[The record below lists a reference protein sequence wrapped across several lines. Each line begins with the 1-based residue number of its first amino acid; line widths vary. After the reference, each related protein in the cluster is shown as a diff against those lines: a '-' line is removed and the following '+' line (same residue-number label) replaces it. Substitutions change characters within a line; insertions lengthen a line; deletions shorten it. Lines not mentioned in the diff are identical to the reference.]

1 VSAPVRM
8 STFPAKLP
16 EEHLE
21 ELRRLAAADDRTVAS
36 LVRLAVREYL
46 DRNHSNREE
55 PSNA

>member
-1 VSAPVRM
+1 MNPTPM